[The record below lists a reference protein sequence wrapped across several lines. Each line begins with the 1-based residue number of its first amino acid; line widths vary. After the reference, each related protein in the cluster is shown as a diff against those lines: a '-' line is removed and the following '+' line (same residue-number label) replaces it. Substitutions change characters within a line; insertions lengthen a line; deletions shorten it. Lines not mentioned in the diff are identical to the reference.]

1 MVLAFSEIF
10 SMIQVLIRLFFLAY
24 IEKPKTSVILLGAED
39 MFSRSFMLFRMAFTI
54 SFYRSS

>member
-10 SMIQVLIRLFFLAY
+10 SMIHVLIPLFFLAY
-24 IEKPKTSVILLGAED
+24 MEKPKTSVILLGAED
-39 MFSRSFMLFRMAFTI
+39 FFSRPFMLFRMAFTI